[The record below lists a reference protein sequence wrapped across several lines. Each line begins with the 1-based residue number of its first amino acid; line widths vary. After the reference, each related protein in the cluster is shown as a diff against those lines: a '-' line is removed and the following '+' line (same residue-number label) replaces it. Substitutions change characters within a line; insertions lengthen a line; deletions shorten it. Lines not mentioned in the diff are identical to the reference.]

1 MESSVVRVLGLFSLT
16 LPPISL
22 MAMFYAGLGEH
33 VFGLSYVVG
42 KRLRP
47 RLKRLLRVTYLLSSA
62 LVAVALFTGILLTC
76 GGTASACPPVRLG
89 ERACLAFA
97 SSGALASL
105 VILPLDRCASPL
117 LNLGHPTGFVA
128 RCAQASTIVLLWL
141 CIARKQTVALLIL
154 ALLAARR
161 ALVPF
166 PWVNRAVGRV
176 VKLITVVHMSRVLGH
191 QCEDG
196 VPKLAVAAVIAM
208 IPL

>member
-16 LPPISL
+16 LPPISV
-22 MAMFYAGLGEH
+22 MAMCYVGLGEH

-62 LVAVALFTGILLTC
+62 LVAIVLFTGILLTC

-117 LNLGHPTGFVA
+117 LNLGHPTGFIA
-128 RCAQASTIVLLWL
+128 RCVQASTVVLLWFCL
-141 CIARKQTVALLIL
+141 AHKQTVALLLL

-176 VKLITVVHMSRVLGH
+176 VKLAAVVHMSRVLGH
-191 QCEDG
+191 ECEDG
-196 VPKLAVAAVIAM
+196 VPKLAVAAVVAM